1 MNAAIQVQLPTLF
14 WSAATGIVLG
24 ILFFCGVLWNITK
37 TKSTKSTIPTV
48 NEALWRISS
57 LTSRVCMVAAGFYLV
72 ADNDW
77 GQLLAC
83 LGGFL
88 IGNLLLRPFKHAATT
103 PPLRLHPNQHVVS
116 RIHS

>member
-1 MNAAIQVQLPTLF
+1 MSAAIQVQLPALF

-37 TKSTKSTIPTV
+37 TTSTIPTV

-57 LTSRVCMVAAGFYLV
+57 LTSRICMVAAGFYLV
-72 ADNDW
+72 ADNDRS
-77 GQLLAC
+77 QLLAC

-88 IGNLLLRPFKHAATT
+88 IGNLLLRPFKRAATT
-103 PPLRLHPNQHVVS
+103 PPLRLHPNQHEVS
-116 RIHS
+116 RIHR